1 MIPNFIYRQGFKL
14 QHSTLIKVPRTHLY
28 IHPLTNTYDPIT
40 TNNKPQNLNMSSKD
54 ITQANITNGDQL
66 KDEQWVIDSIMNG
79 NAALTLPSAARIHR
93 VSGIEKGDYEKYYVP
108 KVVSIGP
115 HHFGNEK
122 LELVEKLK
130 PVFTMKLLSNKE
142 ALKSLYKKLGDP
154 KMVQELRS
162 FYDKAST
169 TQYSNKEFTKMM
181 LQDSCFILY
190 YIRYIFGGKPE
201 DYGGLNRHQVVF
213 LHQDLFLLE
222 NQVPFKALL
231 EGMKELVQYDW
242 LNKINMFMHENILS
256 STKTKRKWLK
266 SMFCIQND
274 KICHGEKKLE
284 LAGDNEP
291 IHLIHLLHRT
301 LTHNINV
308 PTNENNYRCTFRN
321 VNELM
326 DVGIHFKPSNTTCL
340 AHVKFINSWWW
351 FRASVE
357 LPPITVDDSTKPML
371 LNLIAYEMC
380 TSDTWVTSYVC
391 LLDSLIDH
399 PEDVKALRKVGV
411 LENSLGSDKE
421 VAELFNK
428 IGTDLVPNNLAYF
441 EAKYK
446 IQRHYESQRNTVMS
460 QLKHEYVKS
469 PWAFLALLGGMM
481 ALFLSAVQAFF
492 SVWSPKTECDILCET
507 LNNKHHL

>member
-1 MIPNFIYRQGFKL
+1 
-14 QHSTLIKVPRTHLY
+14 
-28 IHPLTNTYDPIT
+28 
-40 TNNKPQNLNMSSKD
+40 MSAQD
-54 ITQANITNGDQL
+54 ITPPNITSGDQPE
-66 KDEQWVIDSIMNG
+66 DEQWVIDSIMNG
-79 NAALTLPSAARIHR
+79 DAPPPLPSIARIRR
-93 VSGIEKGDYEKYYVP
+93 VSGIEKGEYEKYYVP

-130 PVFTMKLLSNKE
+130 PVFTMKLLSKNKE
-142 ALKSLYKKLGDP
+142 TLRSLYKRLGDP
-154 KMVQELRS
+154 QMVKDLRS
-162 FYDKAST
+162 FYEEDST

-190 YIRYIFGGKPE
+190 YIQYIFGGKPE
-201 DYGGLNRHQVVF
+201 DYEGLNMHQVVF

-231 EGMKELVQYDW
+231 EGMKELGQYEW
-242 LNKINMFMHENILS
+242 LNKKINSFIHENILS
-256 STKTKRKWLK
+256 PEKTKRKWLK
-266 SMFCIQND
+266 AMFCIQND
-274 KICHGEKKLE
+274 KICRGEQKME

-291 IHLIHLLHRT
+291 YHLIHLLHRT

-308 PTNENNYRCTFRN
+308 PKNEKNYRCTFRN

-326 DVGIHFKPSNTTCL
+326 DVGIHFKPSSNMCL

-357 LPPITVDDSTKPML
+357 LPPIIVDDSTKPML
-371 LNLIAYEMC
+371 LNLIAYEMR

-391 LLDSLIDH
+391 LLDSLIDY
-399 PEDVKALRKVGV
+399 PEDVKALRKAGV

-421 VAELFNK
+421 VAKLFNE
-428 IGTDLVPNNLAYF
+428 IGTDLVPDNLAYF
-441 EAKYK
+441 DAKNK
-446 IQRHYESQRNTVMS
+446 IQRHYERRRNTVMS

-481 ALFLSAVQAFF
+481 ALILSAVQAFF
-492 SVWSPKTECDILCET
+492 SVWSPKTECDKLCEF
-507 LNNKHHL
+507 LNDKHHL